1 MFELIN
7 RILKEC
13 KRQNTDK
20 HIVIRLDA
28 MYVWLLSIIFQIIY
42 MILLVFTS
50 NVYNKI
56 LLLLFQYSINAI
68 LSGDEEN
75 KKNNDELFLL
85 FYHFIG
91 ENHLIVF

>member
-1 MFELIN
+1 M
-7 RILKEC
+7 
-13 KRQNTDK
+13 Q
-20 HIVIRLDA
+20 
-28 MYVWLLSIIFQIIY
+28 
-42 MILLVFTS
+42 
-50 NVYNKI
+50 
-56 LLLLFQYSINAI
+56 LLFQYSINAI